1 MTDRSSTSNSSQRAP
16 DGPWG
21 RTFLLALALALSV
34 LGLYEVWL
42 RSQGAMGS
50 VTDDIA
56 LWALQRE
63 RLDGGDP
70 IATDLVVL
78 GKSRIQ
84 LGFDPARYGER
95 TGGRVVQLAIDD
107 RDPLAT
113 LEDIAERSGF
123 SGVIL
128 VAVDASSF
136 DPGRHDDQAPWV
148 EYYHSDWRPNPRI
161 NRVISSAFQARLALL
176 SPLANLLDLI
186 RELYGGRSIRSLYYL
201 ETRADR
207 SRAADYERVDT
218 LRAQEVRVS
227 RFTER
232 YAGEPPLA
240 PDPWAESVR
249 GVAAHVRAIQERGG
263 AVVFIRL
270 PTAGPLW
277 RMEEERYPRSRYWDR
292 IRGLTGAPTVHF
304 QDHAGFGVIPLP
316 DLSHVDYRDAPAYTD
331 VVLDALIELG
341 VLRPL

>member
-16 DGPWG
+16 EGPWG
-21 RTFLLALALALSV
+21 RTFLLALALAVSV
-34 LGLYEVWL
+34 LCVYEAWL
-42 RSQGAMGS
+42 RSQGAIGS
-50 VTDDIA
+50 VTDDLA

-63 RLDGGDP
+63 RLDRGDLLS
-70 IATDLVVL
+70 TDLVVL

-95 TGGRVVQLAIDD
+95 SGGRFAQLAIDD

-113 LEDIAERSGF
+113 LEDIAERSDF
-123 SGVIL
+123 SGVVL
-128 VAVDASSF
+128 VAVDATSF
-136 DPGRHDDQAPWV
+136 EPGRHDDQAPWV
-148 EYYHSDWRPNPRI
+148 EYYRSDWRPNPRL
-161 NRVISSAFQARLALL
+161 NRLVSSTLQARLALL
-176 SPLANLLDLI
+176 SPLANLLDLF

-232 YAGEPPLA
+232 YIGELPLA

-263 AVVFIRL
+263 AVVFMRL

-277 RMEEERYPRSRYWDR
+277 RLEEERYPRRQYWDR
-292 IRGLTGAPTVHF
+292 IRDLTGAHTVHF
-304 QDHAGFGVIPLP
+304 RDHRGFEEIPLP
-316 DLSHVDYRDAPAYTD
+316 DFSHVDLRDAPAYTD
-331 VVLDALIELG
+331 VVLDALMQVG
-341 VLRPL
+341 VLPSR